1 MWEIFGYDR
10 VSFEKF
16 IYENSILSTTAGVL
30 VAYSAKDMIQSFV
43 GDLLLPGIYFIF
55 VQNYVNSKFV
65 SKVFEPV
72 NKLDLPRFFS
82 NLISFMVIL
91 FITYLTIQ
99 HIIKKVLP
107 YDTLSPS
114 PSLTSSPSP
123 TK

>member
-114 PSLTSSPSP
+114 PSSPSP